1 MDKWLKRDKKLKDRR
16 VLKSIRQVMSEKE
29 PRKKKRRY
37 KSRHDLADEEWR
49 LTIPSSTEFEEFED
63 ELNSEE
69 SYTITLSHNELLYL
83 DDCLT
88 LMIERVYENPMESG
102 THTSTMRNILPTAPL
117 AVPIELVE
125 KIGIGVL
132 YVTDE
137 DNDGKDAEIEFDVP
151 ELYMLRE
158 VTQSYVKVGK
168 EPVGF
173 NIKRKL
179 YKAMHAKKYENIKQL
194 DRIIADY
201 NVTAS
206 PDKRISTVIDVKDSP

>member
-1 MDKWLKRDKKLKDRR
+1 MM
-16 VLKSIRQVMSEKE
+16 KSDSMEFDDDIVDDECNHFGE
-29 PRKKKRRY
+29 PR
-37 KSRHDLADEEWR
+37 
-49 LTIPSSTEFEEFED
+49 TIS
-63 ELNSEE
+63 LN
-69 SYTITLSHNELLYL
+69 HNELLYL

-88 LMIERVYENPMESG
+88 LMIERAYENPMESG
-102 THTSTMRNILPTAPL
+102 THTATMRNILPTAPL

-125 KIGIGVL
+125 KIGVGVL

-137 DNDGKDAEIEFDVP
+137 DNTGKEAEIEFDIS

-158 VTQSYVKVGK
+158 ITQSYIKVGK

-179 YKAMHAKKYENIKQL
+179 YKAMYGKRYESIKQL
-194 DRIIADY
+194 DRIINDY

-206 PDKRISTVIDVKDSP
+206 PDKRISTVIDIKDSP